1 MKKNNAARKMLAAF
15 ISAATLFSCT
25 AASTLISS
33 TVTAEDGYDYAK
45 ALELSLY
52 FYDANQCGSEV
63 SDNPLT
69 WRDDCHVYDSEASL
83 NSAVGLSSSSKSF
96 IMNQNGG
103 SDKVDVSGGYHDAGD
118 HIKFSMTMGFSC
130 ASLAW
135 SYYTYPESYIDTGSE
150 AHLMDILKTFCDY
163 FMKVTYLDDSN
174 NVVAFCYQVASEGED
189 HSVWTSPES
198 QTMSR
203 TTYWADAS
211 HPSADASGQMA
222 AALASCSLA
231 FKDKAPEYSA
241 ECLKYANA
249 LSEFTKKYPQATY
262 DGVSPMYSSGSQK
275 DDIAWAEL
283 WCALANNGGS
293 LPSSYTPTY
302 QITQNGCYNGSEYDY
317 HLYCWDKVWAGYAA
331 LLAEVG
337 YKQDTYLNELKFEL
351 NNKGGLSTSKYNADG
366 WGASRYN
373 CALQMVALHIADIT
387 NDSSY
392 ADAAKYQM
400 DFILGNNP
408 SGKSFLLGYGT
419 QWPTKIHHRAANP
432 GSNSATDNSDA
443 KYTPYGCLVGGPNSN
458 GEYEDNKNSYSCT
471 EPALDYNG
479 CFALSIAGLYSRYG
493 GDVNAAD
500 ELIKTVSEIDE
511 NHEFGKWYKSE
522 PIHPVTTV
530 TTEPIVTTT
539 VTEITSTSIITT
551 SDDTYTTTIVTD
563 VPQPD
568 TIPDGSKYGDANL
581 DDTIN
586 ISDVVVLN
594 MYLLNSSD
602 NSLSIESIAN
612 SDVVR
617 DNIINTED
625 SLLLMNYVAMIVGED
640 VLGK

>member
-293 LPSSYTPTY
+293 LPSLYTPTY

-317 HLYCWDKVWAGYAA
+317 HY
-331 LLAEVG
+331 
-337 YKQDTYLNELKFEL
+337 
-351 NNKGGLSTSKYNADG
+351 
-366 WGASRYN
+366 
-373 CALQMVALHIADIT
+373 
-387 NDSSY
+387 
-392 ADAAKYQM
+392 
-400 DFILGNNP
+400 
-408 SGKSFLLGYGT
+408 
-419 QWPTKIHHRAANP
+419 
-432 GSNSATDNSDA
+432 
-443 KYTPYGCLVGGPNSN
+443 
-458 GEYEDNKNSYSCT
+458 
-471 EPALDYNG
+471 
-479 CFALSIAGLYSRYG
+479 IAGIR
-493 GDVNAAD
+493 
-500 ELIKTVSEIDE
+500 
-511 NHEFGKWYKSE
+511 FGQDMPHYWLK
-522 PIHPVTTV
+522 
-530 TTEPIVTTT
+530 
-539 VTEITSTSIITT
+539 
-551 SDDTYTTTIVTD
+551 
-563 VPQPD
+563 
-568 TIPDGSKYGDANL
+568 
-581 DDTIN
+581 
-586 ISDVVVLN
+586 
-594 MYLLNSSD
+594 
-602 NSLSIESIAN
+602 
-612 SDVVR
+612 
-617 DNIINTED
+617 
-625 SLLLMNYVAMIVGED
+625 
-640 VLGK
+640 